1 MKGSDYIKHNYT
13 PTNDYIFKRL
23 FGHPGNED
31 ITQSFLNSILENKIH
46 IVSLNNNT
54 ILEKDIIDEKTGI
67 LDIRATLNN
76 NIPCDIEMQVARIDN
91 IEDRMLFY
99 WSKIFYS
106 SLSVGDSYNKLP
118 KTIVILITDFEIK
131 KFSEISSFHRT
142 WRIYDDKLEYMLT
155 DKLELHIIEIPKLE
169 KALKNNTDI
178 SEKDL
183 VNWIKFIK
191 KPNQL
196 GDKDMEN
203 EKIRKAKKEL
213 NKILADEKERYL
225 ADLRSKYLSDRATMM
240 ENSFRDGKENG
251 QKEGQYAK
259 AVEIAKNMLKD
270 KKDITEIIK
279 YTGLTKE
286 EIEKLKIN

>member
-1 MKGSDYIKHNYT
+1 
-13 PTNDYIFKRL
+13 
-23 FGHPGNED
+23 
-31 ITQSFLNSILENKIH
+31 
-46 IVSLNNNT
+46 
-54 ILEKDIIDEKTGI
+54 
-67 LDIRATLNN
+67 
-76 NIPCDIEMQVARIDN
+76 
-91 IEDRMLFY
+91 
-99 WSKIFYS
+99 
-106 SLSVGDSYNKLP
+106 
-118 KTIVILITDFEIK
+118 
-131 KFSEISSFHRT
+131 
-142 WRIYDDKLEYMLT
+142 MLT

-169 KALKNNTDI
+169 KALKNNIDI

-251 QKEGQYAK
+251 QYAK